1 MLKKLL
7 KLLLL
12 HIFGPGV
19 EYIFK
24 DMEKVSD
31 ISNEDTV
38 NIENISEDTIKET
51 LDWTEVYG
59 ELEYG
64 KYQVSLSDSNLELG
78 INISFSIDESG
89 IISYN
94 EPEILY

>member
-1 MLKKLL
+1 M
-7 KLLLL
+7 
-12 HIFGPGV
+12 
-19 EYIFK
+19 
-24 DMEKVSD
+24 DKVSD
-31 ISNEDTV
+31 ISIEDTV